1 MYVVCGSMIYSGGCA
16 ARQSERTERSVVIF
30 DPFRC
35 SSVLRLP
42 GLRDVET
49 MPWFPY
55 LRCSSFENTTVA
67 CDAIM

>member
-1 MYVVCGSMIYSGGCA
+1 MGVVRGLEIHSGGCA
-16 ARQSERTERSVVIF
+16 ARQGERTERSVVIF

-55 LRCSSFENTTVA
+55 RRCSSFENTTVA
-67 CDAIM
+67 CVTIT